1 MPSYNM
7 TCAISGLPV
16 REGDAV
22 RLLLLRATPGVG
34 AATAMVL
41 EDRWA
46 VRTLPIRAVY
56 VDGGETKD
64 WAPDMLAQ
72 SLLDGFKVD
81 GLDFASV
88 DEFQE
93 RYLDRGIQIRGG
105 CGPVRIAQALI
116 REEVWQALLRE
127 KTDPERSNNY
137 NANSLAD
144 YVQSAHFLLDL
155 GKADPRDRNWL
166 GLQRWRT
173 SPCYPVL
180 VPSFGTIPNV
190 LRHHVWHCVDRAGVT
205 PALVTALAEYALVSD
220 LLAEMHY
227 VWRPSAHGGQIDYSA
242 RMVQRY
248 RTLADIADATAPY
261 GGHMGIP
268 AREDVGADEDGT

>member
-34 AATAMVL
+34 AATAVVL

-56 VDGGETKD
+56 VTGGETKD
-64 WAPDMLAQ
+64 WAPCTLVQ

-93 RYLDRGIQIRGG
+93 RYLDGIQIRGKY
-105 CGPVRIAQALI
+105 GPVHIAQALI

-144 YVQSAHFLLDL
+144 YVQSALFLLDL
-155 GKADPRDRNWL
+155 GKANPQNRDWL

-173 SPCYPVL
+173 SLCYPVL
-180 VPSFGTIPNV
+180 IPSFGTIPNV
-190 LRHHVWHCVDRAGVT
+190 LRHHVWHCVDRTGVT
-205 PALVTALAEYALVSD
+205 PALVTALAEYAMVSD

-248 RTLADIADATAPY
+248 RTLADIAA
-261 GGHMGIP
+261 GGRP
-268 AREDVGADEDGT
+268 